1 MLAITGAAGWL
12 LAFVLCAVVTRLPPR
27 WAGPTVPWPGLGGE
41 RPALVNLVV
50 TRGRLNGAAY
60 PATVLDLAAKGH
72 LMITQRAPGQLWCD
86 VPAAASADT
95 GLARSERLALA
106 DARRL
111 AGQGGAPFEA
121 VAESCASDVRGK
133 WDPFEEAVRAEG
145 RQVGLTRP
153 RLPAAV
159 QAPLYVSAGI
169 VSLLVFRAV
178 DAVPHTSGVV
188 APLVAAF
195 FAFIIP
201 VTTVGSLGQKD
212 RPTSHGAAVGAWA
225 AREAAD
231 AAAGWRHLSP
241 VPVSSPAEL
250 SVLALAVA
258 AGAPVPV
265 PGVSPG
271 LAAGV
276 RPGRATA
283 RSAQSART
291 PRPSVAWSSVGG
303 QWRLVGIGPVR
314 SGGIHPAAWLGLV
327 ALLAFLAF
335 GTSLWPGPAGLLLPV
350 LLAAAA
356 AAVGVFAV
364 RRLGAWLARPAEAS
378 FQGQVIA
385 RWIERHGNNDSDWD
399 VSCIAV
405 DDGERS
411 WSFYVKDAA
420 FAKLALGEA
429 VAVRAAPRS
438 GELLSLVPLRDGA
451 AAPGQPAPD
460 LMADEPFLRVAPGS
474 SNLLL
479 TEQEV
484 SAVVG
489 RPVEATGFQLGMLG
503 AIYRGADLTVS
514 LTVTRG
520 GMGRLSYGPARQW
533 GRALP
538 GIGDEAWQLARDKT
552 VVFRLGGYTGKVT
565 LSGSAARGLAPDVP
579 SRLAAA
585 VAARLAGWPPWPPA
599 GTPAP
604 GTSSGPPASISDS
617 PETFTQPG
625 GIFSEPPGTPSSR
638 RTRRPSRVRSAGPHP
653 PSVHL
658 LLTILP

>member
-1 MLAITGAAGWL
+1 MLAIAVAAGWL
-12 LAFVLCAVVTRLPPR
+12 LAFFLCAVVTRLPPR
-27 WAGPTVPWPGLGGE
+27 WADAAAPWPGLGGE
-41 RPALVNLVV
+41 RPALANLVV
-50 TRGRLNGAAY
+50 TRGQLNGAAY
-60 PATVLDLAAKGH
+60 PATILDLAAKGH
-72 LMITQRAPGQLWCD
+72 LMITQRMPGQLWCD
-86 VPAAASADT
+86 VPADAPGDT
-95 GLARSERLALA
+95 GLAQSERLALA

-145 RQVGLTRP
+145 RQAGLTRP
-153 RLPAAV
+153 RLPVAV
-159 QAPLYVSAGI
+159 QAPLYISAG
-169 VSLLVFRAV
+169 VVGLLVFRVV

-201 VTTVGSLGQKD
+201 AVMVGSLSQKD
-212 RPTSHGAAVGAWA
+212 RLTAHGAAVAAWA

-231 AAAGWRHLSP
+231 AAAGWRHLGP
-241 VPVSSPAEL
+241 VPASSPAEL
-250 SVLALAVA
+250 SALALAVA

-291 PRPSVAWSSVGG
+291 PRPSAAWSSVGG

-314 SGGIHPAAWLGLV
+314 AGGIHPAAWLGLV
-327 ALLAFLAF
+327 ALLVFLAF
-335 GTSLWPGPAGLLLPV
+335 GTSLWPGPVGLLLPV
-350 LLAAAA
+350 PLAAAA
-356 AAVGVFAV
+356 AAVAVFAV
-364 RRLGAWLARPAEAS
+364 RRLGARLAMPAEAS

-385 RWIERHGNNDSDWD
+385 RWIESHGNNDSDRD

-420 FAKLALGEA
+420 FAKLALGDA
-429 VAVRAAPRS
+429 VTVRAAPRS

-451 AAPGQPAPD
+451 AAAGQPAPD

-474 SNLLL
+474 SNPLL

-503 AIYRGADLTVS
+503 AIYRGADLTVG

-520 GMGRLSYGPARQW
+520 GMGRLSYGPARRR

-538 GIGDEAWQLARDKT
+538 GIGDEAWQLARDRT
-552 VVFRLGGYTGKVT
+552 VVFRLGGYTAKVT
-565 LSGSAARGLAPDVP
+565 VSGSAAQGLAPDVP

-585 VAARLAGWPPWPPA
+585 VAARLADWPPWPPVD
-599 GTPAP
+599 TSSP
-604 GTSSGPPASISDS
+604 GTSSEPPGSIRDS
-617 PETFTQPG
+617 PETLTQPG
-625 GIFSEPPGTPSSR
+625 GAFSVPPGRFGLPRGTSS
-638 RTRRPSRVRSAGPHP
+638 
-653 PSVHL
+653 
-658 LLTILP
+658 